1 MSDGFDFAS
10 DHEEPPT
17 EPETVGDDV
26 LTQTTS
32 EEGTPGKRTRGS
44 RRDWMYMDSFPKLV
58 SALKYVK
65 KSPLLWNVTQF
76 DEMFGSNGKQLETM
90 LTRKSPNFVM
100 PNKKGEKTHLYA
112 CAFCKTHGC
121 KVLVRIVE
129 VPCNDFLHHQ
139 NKHQDPIDMCVSFE
153 VYQLANTKHEH
164 LNYIGKQIN
173 YDMKVRTAQLADTL
187 SPSQLRR
194 QLRREGFDMDKK

>member
-90 LTRKSPNFVM
+90 LTRKSPNFVL

-112 CAFCKTHGC
+112 CAFCKTSRG
-121 KVLVRIVE
+121 V
-129 VPCNDFLHHQ
+129 
-139 NKHQDPIDMCVSFE
+139 
-153 VYQLANTKHEH
+153 
-164 LNYIGKQIN
+164 
-173 YDMKVRTAQLADTL
+173 
-187 SPSQLRR
+187 
-194 QLRREGFDMDKK
+194 